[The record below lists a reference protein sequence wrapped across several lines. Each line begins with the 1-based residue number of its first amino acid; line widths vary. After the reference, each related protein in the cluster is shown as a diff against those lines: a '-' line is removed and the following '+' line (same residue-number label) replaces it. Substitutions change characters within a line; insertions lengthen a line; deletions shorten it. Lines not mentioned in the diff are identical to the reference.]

1 LKPGTW
7 QQRHPPW
14 NLPAGPM
21 DPRYRD
27 MLHGFFHQIYL
38 LLPTGQ
44 LLCSLLSSWG
54 SSWFPLWFSG
64 ADTNKQH
71 NSAGADEMI
80 SWARQRT
87 GDGGDWR
94 ARKNAWNF
102 GVDEGRSKVWRSADL
117 SLPFPHLFIISIHRS
132 VMISCAAV
140 LFCSW
145 EFTPRVVTSLVFKV
159 KE

>member
-1 LKPGTW
+1 
-7 QQRHPPW
+7 
-14 NLPAGPM
+14 M
-21 DPRYRD
+21 
-27 MLHGFFHQIYL
+27 M
-38 LLPTGQ
+38 
-44 LLCSLLSSWG
+44 SW
-54 SSWFPLWFSG
+54 
-64 ADTNKQH
+64 
-71 NSAGADEMI
+71 
-80 SWARQRT
+80 RQRT